1 VPTLFL
7 VFTLPFGQR
16 TAGVLLTN
24 SNIPLIDHR
33 DRWGE
38 PFFQQVVSLGR
49 NPSLGLIAAGGPRL
63 PVLTRMAAQARI
75 FDHLVKVM
83 QTCADPH
90 SDQRRRVFQP
100 QVCAVCHRTHLSTPP
115 FE

>member
-1 VPTLFL
+1 M
-7 VFTLPFGQR
+7 
-16 TAGVLLTN
+16 
-24 SNIPLIDHR
+24 
-33 DRWGE
+33 
-38 PFFQQVVSLGR
+38 VSLGR

-90 SDQRRRVFQP
+90 SDQRRRVP
-100 QVCAVCHRTHLSTPP
+100 TSGLRRLSQDTSLYSSVRVIPSRITLIT
-115 FE
+115 